1 MLRNRLFVLFFAGT
15 LLFPISARIKAQ
27 ATIPSVPTRWVT
39 DKADFLSPETR
50 DELDERLK
58 SYENTTGH
66 QVLVY
71 IGKTIGGEPLEE
83 WAAKTF
89 EAWRVGRKG
98 IDDGLVLFILAE
110 DRKIRI
116 EVGYGL
122 EGVVPDA
129 IASRVIRDILVP
141 GIQSGER
148 DRALR
153 EAVSSLLAT
162 ISGKPEEEPPP
173 SGRER
178 PGRPQISI
186 FEIVLIGLAGLFFL
200 VLFITHPSLAL
211 WLLFS
216 LLRGGGG
223 GGFSGGGGRSG
234 GGGASG
240 SW

>member
-1 MLRNRLFVLFFAGT
+1 
-15 LLFPISARIKAQ
+15 
-27 ATIPSVPTRWVT
+27 VT

-71 IGKTIGGEPLEE
+71 IDKTIGGEPLEE

-98 IDDGLVLFILAE
+98 IDDGLVLFILTE
-110 DRKIRI
+110 DRKIRV

-162 ISGKPEEEPPP
+162 ISGKPEQEPPP
-173 SGRER
+173 SGGAR

-223 GGFSGGGGRSG
+223 FGRGGGGGGFSGGGGRSG